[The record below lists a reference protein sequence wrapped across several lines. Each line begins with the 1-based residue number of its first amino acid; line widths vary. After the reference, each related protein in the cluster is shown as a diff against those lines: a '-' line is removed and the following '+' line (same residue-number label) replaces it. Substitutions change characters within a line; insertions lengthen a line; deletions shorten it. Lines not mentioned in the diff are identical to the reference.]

1 MSTMNLVWWV
11 LGFIGLGGSAVCSG
25 LEVGM
30 YSVNRVRLQVRARLS
45 ESASGIAILR
55 HELEQPARVLTAL
68 LISNN
73 AFNYLGTLAIT
84 ALLSTQGFSDTMMIV
99 LQAVILTPIILI
111 FGEAIPKELFR
122 GHADSLMPRFTR
134 VLLVGRL
141 ILTGLLV
148 LPAIVWIAR
157 GIARV
162 VGVDP
167 QSAVGSGRERMAD
180 LLKYGSSR
188 LSNEQVS
195 LIDRAL
201 EFENTTVRDQ
211 MVAITPAETI
221 QIGWSRERAARSVA
235 GRGLR
240 WVPVVGENNRVVG
253 LVSVLDLHRAGAQTI
268 GELMQEPV
276 RLSGRLAVRRGLEEL
291 ARAGSPVGLV
301 EIGNRDV
308 GLVTIRDLVEPLM
321 GSITRSNGIETMGA

>member
-1 MSTMNLVWWV
+1 MSTMTLIWWV
-11 LGFIGLGGSAVCSG
+11 LGFAGLAGSAICSG
-25 LEVGM
+25 LEVGL

-55 HELEQPARVLTAL
+55 HELEHPARVLTAL

-84 ALLSTQGFSDTMMIV
+84 ALLSTQGFSDTMMIL

-141 ILTGLLV
+141 ILTGLLL
-148 LPAIVWIAR
+148 LPAILWIAR
-157 GIARV
+157 VIARM

-180 LLKYGSSR
+180 LLKYGSAH

-201 EFENTTVRDQ
+201 EFENTAVRDQ
-211 MVAITPAETI
+211 MVAITPAETV
-221 QIGWSRERAARSVA
+221 QLGWSRERAARSVA

-240 WVPVVGENNRVVG
+240 WVPVVGEDHRIVG
-253 LVSVLDLHRAGAQTI
+253 LISVLDLHRAGPQTI
-268 GELMQEPV
+268 AELMQEPV
-276 RLSGRLAVRRGLEEL
+276 RLSGKRAVRRGLEEL
-291 ARAGSPVGLV
+291 ARAGKPVGLV
-301 EIGNRDV
+301 EIRGRDV

-321 GSITRSNGIETMGA
+321 GSIAR

>member
-1 MSTMNLVWWV
+1 MSTMTILWWV
-11 LGFIGLGGSAVCSG
+11 LGFVGLGGSAVCSG
-25 LEVGM
+25 LEVGL

-45 ESASGIAILR
+45 ESASSIAILR

-84 ALLSTQGFSDTMMIV
+84 ALLSTQGFSDTMMIL

-141 ILTGLLV
+141 LLTGLLV
-148 LPAIVWIAR
+148 LPVVLWVAR
-157 GIARV
+157 SVARA

-167 QSAVGSGRERMAD
+167 QSAVGSGRERMAE
-180 LLKYGSSR
+180 LLKYGSSS

-201 EFENTTVRDQ
+201 EFEGTRVRDQ
-211 MVAITPAETI
+211 MVAIIPSETVPI
-221 QIGWSRERAARSVA
+221 AWSCARAARSLA
-235 GRGLR
+235 GRGIR
-240 WVPVVGENNRVVG
+240 WVPVVGEDHQVVG
-253 LVSVLDLHRAGAQTI
+253 VISVLDLHRSGPSAIA
-268 GELMQEPV
+268 ELMQPPV
-276 RLSGRLAVRRGLEEL
+276 RIAGAKPVRQGLEEL
-291 ARAGSPVGLV
+291 SRAGTPVGLV
-301 EIGNRDV
+301 EIGGRDV
-308 GLVTIRDLVEPLM
+308 GLVTIRDLVEPLV
-321 GSITRSNGIETMGA
+321 GAFAR

>member
-1 MSTMNLVWWV
+1 MSAMTILWWV
-11 LGFIGLGGSAVCSG
+11 LGFVGLGGSAVCSG
-25 LEVGM
+25 LEVGL

-45 ESASGIAILR
+45 QTASSVAILR

-84 ALLSTQGFSDTMMIV
+84 ALLSTQGFSDTTMIL

-122 GHADSLMPRFTR
+122 GHADTLMPRFTR
-134 VLLVGRL
+134 VLLAGRL
-141 ILTGLLV
+141 LLTALLL
-148 LPAIVWIAR
+148 LPAILWIAR
-157 GIARV
+157 GVARM

-167 QSAVGSGRERMAD
+167 KSAVGSGRERMAE
-180 LLKYGSSR
+180 LLKYGSAS

-201 EFENTTVRDQ
+201 EFEGTRVRDQ
-211 MVAITPAETI
+211 MVAIIPSETVPV
-221 QIGWSRERAARSVA
+221 GWSRQRAARAVA
-235 GRGLR
+235 GRGIR
-240 WVPVVGENNRVVG
+240 WVPVVGGDQKIVG
-253 LVSVLDLHRAGAQTI
+253 VISVLDLHRSGSGTI
-268 GELMQEPV
+268 GDLMQEPV
-276 RLSGRLAVRRGLEEL
+276 RIAGGQPVRRGLEEL
-291 ARAGSPVGLV
+291 SRAGTPVGLV
-301 EIGNRDV
+301 EVRGRDV

-321 GSITRSNGIETMGA
+321 GTFAR